1 MNQNDILAASQDQ
14 NVVRRSSTSLLTTT
28 GNPIMSNI
36 PAELYYTESHE
47 WLADNADGT
56 VTVGIT
62 HHAQELLGDVVF
74 IEAAD
79 VGRQLDAGEE
89 YTVIESVKAA
99 SDSYAPVAGEIIA
112 FNEALEDAP
121 ETVNEDPYV
130 EGWVMKLKLAP
141 DANFSGLLD
150 AQAYS
155 DLVASE
161 D

>member
-1 MNQNDILAASQDQ
+1 
-14 NVVRRSSTSLLTTT
+14 
-28 GNPIMSNI
+28 MSNI

-47 WLADNADGT
+47 WLADNGDGT

-74 IEAAD
+74 IEEVDA
-79 VGRQLDAGEE
+79 GRQLDAGEQ

-99 SDSYAPVAGEIIA
+99 SDSYAPVAGEVLA
-112 FNEALEDAP
+112 FNEVLEDTP

-130 EGWVMKLKLAP
+130 EGWIMKLKLA
-141 DANFSGLLD
+141 DGAELSGLLN
-150 AQAYS
+150 AEAYTE
-155 DLVASE
+155 LVSSE